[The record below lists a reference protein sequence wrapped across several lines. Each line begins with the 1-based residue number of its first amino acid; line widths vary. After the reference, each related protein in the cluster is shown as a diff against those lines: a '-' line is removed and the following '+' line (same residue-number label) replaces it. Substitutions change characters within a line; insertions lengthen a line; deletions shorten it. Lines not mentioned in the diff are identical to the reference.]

1 MLLLLALWG
10 TGRYITTITRL
21 SAELFGL
28 LIAVLF
34 LEQAIKVRA
43 DQV

>member
-1 MLLLLALWG
+1 MLLLLALLG

-34 LEQAIKVRA
+34 LRA
-43 DQV
+43 GHQVEG